1 MRTCFENLIF
11 RLTTGIILCTAL
23 LYGCSDDN
31 ASDNRL
37 DTSKDI
43 TVSNVAY
50 GPDTMNTMDVYL
62 PANRTTGTNVIV
74 FVHGGGW
81 VEGSK
86 EEFTSLANQFTSKG
100 YASVTMNYRYAD
112 VDNNISYVDL
122 LDDIDK
128 ALTFLKTNA
137 ATYTIN
143 ANKVTLFGHSA
154 GAHLALL
161 YAYRNN
167 ERGQVRWVI
176 SVAAPTDLPNLL
188 EVGTFPSL
196 LYNLV
201 GSESMEKYKDAS
213 PIDHVTTGVAS
224 TYCFHGKADPSIPYQ
239 QSEELY
245 ELLKQRD
252 AQAHRIKLFDDIG
265 HEFSD
270 ESYNVVVSETLSF
283 IN

>member
-1 MRTCFENLIF
+1 MRIYFGNLIF
-11 RLTTGIILCTAL
+11 KLVTGIVLCTAL
-23 LYGCSDDN
+23 LYGCSDDD
-31 ASDNRL
+31 ASGNRL
-37 DTSKDI
+37 DTSKDV
-43 TVSNVAY
+43 TVSNVSY
-50 GPDTMNTMDVYL
+50 GTHVMNTMDVYL
-62 PANRTTGTNVIV
+62 PANRTNETNVIV

-86 EEFTSLANQFTSKG
+86 EEFTSLANVFASKG
-100 YASVTMNYRYAD
+100 YASITMNYRYAD

-122 LDDIDK
+122 LEDIDK
-128 ALTFLKTNA
+128 ALAFLKTNA
-137 ATYTIN
+137 SVYTIN
-143 ANKVTLFGHSA
+143 ANKITLFGHSA

-167 ERGQVRWVI
+167 ERRQVRSVI
-176 SVAAPTDLPNLL
+176 AVAPPTDLPNLL

-201 GSESMEKYKDAS
+201 GSESMEKYRDAS
-213 PIDHVTTGVAS
+213 PVDHVIMGVVP
-224 TYCFHGKADPSIPYQ
+224 TYCFHGKADTSIPYQ

-245 ELLKQRD
+245 NALKQRN
-252 AQAHRIKLFDDIG
+252 AQAHRIKLLDDTG
-265 HEFSD
+265 HEFSE